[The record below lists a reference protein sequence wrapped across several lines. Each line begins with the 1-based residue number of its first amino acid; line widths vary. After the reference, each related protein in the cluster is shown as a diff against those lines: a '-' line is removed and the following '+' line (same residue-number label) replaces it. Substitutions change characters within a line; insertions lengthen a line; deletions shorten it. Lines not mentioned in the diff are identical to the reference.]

1 MNKPDLVDL
10 FLKTDTISPIN
21 KKSMSL
27 VLVSDPQGNSY
38 IPVFT
43 SVEQY
48 RKWNIDKETL
58 QITLP
63 GYQQLLEN
71 NPDIQG
77 IVINPFDHG
86 FIYETNEVLQAVK
99 SKIDFAQNESVRIGI
114 PDPYPSEL
122 TEYLSSIFAKD
133 DIVQEAYLV
142 RMQREINNEESYL
155 LVLDALEYDE
165 SLCQSIAAL
174 ALPFLEKGEKL
185 DFIMASSE
193 FGSKVIQNHEP
204 FYKRSYN

>member
-1 MNKPDLVDL
+1 MNKPELVDL

-21 KKSMSL
+21 KESMSL

-43 SVEQY
+43 SQAQY
-48 RKWNIDKETL
+48 EKWNINKETL

-63 GYQQLLEN
+63 GYVQLLES

-77 IVINPFDHG
+77 LVINPFDQAL
-86 FIYETNEVLQAVK
+86 IYQTKEVMQAMH
-99 SKIDFAQNESVRIGI
+99 SKIDFNQNESVRIGI
-114 PDPYPSEL
+114 PEPYPSEL
-122 TEYLSSIFAKD
+122 VDYLANLFAKD
-133 DIVQEAYLV
+133 DIVQEAYLL

-155 LVLDALEYDE
+155 LILDAIDYDE
-165 SLCQSIAAL
+165 VLCQSIASL
-174 ALPFLEKGEKL
+174 ALPFLQKGEKL
-185 DFIMASSE
+185 DFVMASSE
-193 FGSKVIQNHEP
+193 FGSKVIQNHTP